1 MKNFYILFGFIKYL
15 FYAVILE
22 KYLKKRK
29 LTKEM
34 VGAFVESIAVHEGG
48 RLEIRLVYD
57 DMLKELLA
65 LSAERQGISNG

>member
-1 MKNFYILFGFIKYL
+1 
-15 FYAVILE
+15 
-22 KYLKKRK
+22 
-29 LTKEM
+29 M